1 MGEFERWL
9 SWRYLFSSD
18 RKALASVIT
27 WIAVAG
33 VAVGVASLVIVLAVM
48 DGAEKYLFSKVI
60 EIYPHA
66 RVIANG
72 DAYLTEPYALAD
84 QIAARPG
91 VISAVPVI
99 TEQALFSTPLGRES
113 EVVAGI
119 ILGLPEDRRTDL
131 YKVRYVDL
139 LTDPRDEEPVEDLM
153 ATAGHLESIALT
165 LGRQEVILGAPI
177 AKKLKVKPGDTIL
190 AIAGFAS
197 SGASR
202 RSSSGKL
209 KIVGIYESGYH
220 AFDSL
225 TVFVTPET
233 FAQTFSRS
241 DGADFIHV
249 KLEDPLGVRA
259 AAADI
264 RESLG
269 FGFRVVTWEDEN
281 GLFFQSVKLQKLAL
295 FLILMLI
302 VLVAGFNII
311 GTLILMVLDKTREIG
326 ILRAMGSSQGMI
338 RRAFLGSG
346 FIIGVLGTLSGVA
359 VGLFG
364 CFLLGNVFRLEMPA
378 AVYNF
383 DHLPVLV
390 KPMTVAII
398 SGVSLLICLV
408 SGIFPAAHA
417 ARLDPVQALRDE

>member
-66 RVIANG
+66 RVIAGG
-72 DAYLTEPYALAD
+72 DAYLTEPYALAER
-84 QIAARPG
+84 IAARPG

-113 EVVAGI
+113 EVVAGV
-119 ILGLPEDRRTDL
+119 ILGLPEGEREEL
-131 YKVRYVDL
+131 YKVRYVDTL
-139 LTDPRDEEPVEDLM
+139 SDEADSGVLGDLGDSEP
-153 ATAGHLESIALT
+153 IAPL

-190 AIAGFAS
+190 AIAGFAA

-209 KIVGIYESGYH
+209 KIVGIYESGYY

-241 DGADFIHV
+241 GGADFIHV
-249 KLEDPLGVRA
+249 KLEDPLDVRA

-264 RESLG
+264 RETLG

-359 VGLFG
+359 IGLFG

-390 KPMTVAII
+390 KPMTVVII
-398 SGVSLLICLV
+398 SGASLLICLV
-408 SGIFPAAHA
+408 SGIFPAAQA